1 MIITARISK
10 TRELPIGLILS
21 LVVIMIFMTRFVK
34 VTLSGNIMGNHAYVQ
49 MVNSAV
55 PILKGS
61 YYNEEAYEESTITI
75 GSLIMETLYLD
86 KINPKTI
93 LSNQVAGFAGFTS
106 NNELVKN
113 ESISVKSFELSEE
126 SVAKV
131 DKVEK
136 SVSPNNVVRNEGII
150 KTLDQSKP
158 EVLLYNSH
166 TTEAFT
172 GEKEGVNSY
181 NNDMEN
187 NIVGVTSLIEKEL
200 EEYYG
205 IAVIH
210 DKTVYCND
218 FNKSYEKS
226 RAGVQKYLD
235 KYGDFKVIVDVHRD
249 AGIPTKDRTTA
260 TVNGENV
267 AKLLFPT
274 GKNNKNY
281 TETQALIERMNN
293 DIKSF
298 FPELYRGKLERNRA
312 TSNSYNQDLSKNAV
326 LIEVG
331 ADRNTEEEA
340 KNTAKYVARLI
351 AEEVHRKSS

>member
-1 MIITARISK
+1 MIVTARVNVK
-10 TRELPIGLILS
+10 RELPIGMIMLSILIL
-21 LVVIMIFMTRFVK
+21 LFMTRFVK
-34 VTLSGNIMGNHAYVQ
+34 VALSGDIMGNHAYVQ
-49 MVNSAV
+49 MLNEGV

-61 YYNEEAYEESTITI
+61 CYNKDAYEESTVTV
-75 GSLIMETLYLD
+75 GSIVLETLGLD
-86 KINPKTI
+86 KISPETI
-93 LSNQVAGFAGFTS
+93 LSAQLPGFSGFVS

-113 ESISVKSFELSEE
+113 EGLVDSFEISEE
-126 SVAKV
+126 SIAKV
-131 DKVEK
+131 DKKNVEPK
-136 SVSPNNVVRNEGII
+136 ADPSAVRNPNIV
-150 KTLDQSKP
+150 KTLDNSKP

-172 GEKEGVNSY
+172 GNDASRKSY
-181 NNDMEN
+181 SSDMES

-205 IAVIH
+205 ISVIH
-210 DKTVYCND
+210 DKTVYCSNFD
-218 FNKSYEKS
+218 KSYDRS
-226 RAGVQKYLD
+226 REGVQKYLD

-260 TVNGENV
+260 NINGESV

-281 TETQALIERMNN
+281 TETQALINRMND
-293 DIKSF
+293 DIKEF
-298 FPELYRGKLERNRA
+298 FPELHRGVLERNRA

-331 ADRNTEEEA
+331 ADKNTEEEA
-340 KNTAKYVARLI
+340 MNTAKYVARLI
-351 AEEVHRKSS
+351 AEEVNRKS